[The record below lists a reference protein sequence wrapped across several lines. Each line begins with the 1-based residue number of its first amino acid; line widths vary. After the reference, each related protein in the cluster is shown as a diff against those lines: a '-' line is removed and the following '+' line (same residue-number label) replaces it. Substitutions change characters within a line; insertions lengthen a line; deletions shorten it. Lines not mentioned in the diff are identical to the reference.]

1 MEIFDA
7 QIFFWEA
14 LENYIEVKIVM
25 EEVADLVREMLG
37 EERQIS

>member
-7 QIFFWEA
+7 PIFFGEA
-14 LENYIEVKIVM
+14 LEDYIEVKIVM